1 MFRIFST
8 RCYQFLSGNYNILL
22 FCLVFLFIFRPY
34 DRSSIYLGVWK
45 FLLTGTIL
53 SAIFNCKH
61 SPKVK
66 LFEVAL
72 AIPTVLF
79 CWWDLWK
86 DQPWLLMSTTILSI
100 AFTFVCTASI
110 IYDVL
115 IKSKVTFETLK
126 GVICAYF
133 LVAIG
138 FAYLFWVIE
147 YCVPDTFSIR
157 NQYLSVFN
165 YVDYMSEMFY
175 FSFVTLLTIGFGDI
189 VATKDVGQTAVVMEG
204 IIGQFYVAILVARL
218 VSIYSLSSQMSL
230 LNPLKD
236 KE

>member
-1 MFRIFST
+1 M
-8 RCYQFLSGNYNILL
+8 
-22 FCLVFLFIFRPY
+22 FRPY

-61 SPKVK
+61 PPKVK
-66 LFEVAL
+66 MFEVTL

-79 CWWDLWK
+79 CWWDLWR

-100 AFTFVCTASI
+100 VFTFVCTASI

-115 IKSKVTFETLK
+115 LKSNVTFETLK

-138 FAYLFWVIE
+138 FAYLFWFIE
-147 YCVPDTFSIR
+147 YWVPGTFSIR
-157 NQYLSVFN
+157 SEFLSVFD
-165 YVDYMSEMFY
+165 YADYMSEMFY
-175 FSFVTLLTIGFGDI
+175 FSFITLLTIGFGDI

-218 VSIYSLSSQMSL
+218 VSVYSLSAQMKIMNSL
-230 LNPLKD
+230 QKTKKD
-236 KE
+236 DSK